1 MAESKKKKSV
11 SLSPQERAAQR
22 ERRLENDRKAAEQI
36 RRRAALLRSIPGLT
50 VMAGSFSMIP
60 VHLGFYAPD
69 DITLFVRG
77 FSDLT
82 KVRKGDLIQISCV
95 GEPRSD
101 RPCVAKHNDRCVI
114 AVRRGEQGN
123 EFFNLSSRRRED
135 DIIRVDDSNYIGMIQ
150 YILEAPESAGV
161 SGKDPVQSVTTL
173 GSPAGTSAASV
184 SSAPKAPV
192 PDSKTEKAQAAVQ

>member
-22 ERRLENDRKAAEQI
+22 ERRLENDRKAEEQI
-36 RRRAALLRSIPGLT
+36 HRRTALLRSIPGLT
-50 VMAGSFSMIP
+50 VMTGSFSMIP
-60 VHLGFYAPD
+60 VHLGFYATD

-101 RPCVAKHNDRCVI
+101 RPCVAKYNDRCVI
-114 AVRRGEQGN
+114 AVKRGGQGN

-135 DIIRVDDSNYIGMIQ
+135 DIIRVDDGNYIGMIQ
-150 YILEAPESAGV
+150 YILEAPESVDV
-161 SGKDPVQSVTTL
+161 SGNNPVKSVTRL
-173 GSPAGTSAASV
+173 GSPAGSSAASV
-184 SSAPKAPV
+184 NSAPKS
-192 PDSKTEKAQAAVQ
+192 PDPGIKTEKAQAAVQ